1 VPTDTE
7 KDKNLP
13 PGDEDRLTF
22 RQRQF
27 MSSIKRSKKID
38 NKKREKKRIKQKNYS
53 FEGIKEGESYINFR
67 RRIGKETV
75 KKNTWF

>member
-38 NKKREKKRIKQKNYS
+38 NKKREKK
-53 FEGIKEGESYINFR
+53 KENQT
-67 RRIGKETV
+67 KEL
-75 KKNTWF
+75 FF

>member
-1 VPTDTE
+1 MKKTKNFVPTDTE

-38 NKKREKKRIKQKNYS
+38 NKKREKK
-53 FEGIKEGESYINFR
+53 KENQT
-67 RRIGKETV
+67 KEL
-75 KKNTWF
+75 FF